1 MKFGFKSKNK
11 SEDIKE
17 TFINPHSTDYKVY
30 EYSFMEKIL
39 YALAGFVCVFV
50 IGYIFYES
58 IIMSGVAG
66 VIGSI
71 SFLPIRKSAIIKKR
85 NDTLQKQF
93 RDFLESLSISI
104 GVGKNM
110 RGALETASEE
120 LTLQYSAQ
128 SFIVEEV
135 ELILTGINDR
145 YDVKDLFNDLALRT
159 NIEDVQEFA
168 DVFNACYSRGIDIK
182 SVINKTVKVINEKSD
197 IKMDI
202 TTMITAKKT
211 EQNAISFMPIVFVA
225 IIKTMGGEMI
235 DLSSAVGRIASTIS
249 ILIFVA
255 SYFIS
260 KKILD
265 IKL

>member
-1 MKFGFKSKNK
+1 MKFAFKSKGK
-11 SEDIKE
+11 ADESAE
-17 TFINPHSTDYKVY
+17 TFINPHATNYRIY
-30 EYSFMEKIL
+30 EYSLLEKIL
-39 YALAGFVCVFV
+39 YAITGFIAVFV
-50 IGYIFYES
+50 VGYIFYES
-58 IIMSGVAG
+58 IIMSCIAG
-66 VIGSI
+66 VIGAI
-71 SFLPIRKSAIIKKR
+71 AFLPIRRNTIIKKR

-145 YDVKDLFNDLALRT
+145 YDVKDLFNDLAQRT

-255 SYFIS
+255 SFFIS